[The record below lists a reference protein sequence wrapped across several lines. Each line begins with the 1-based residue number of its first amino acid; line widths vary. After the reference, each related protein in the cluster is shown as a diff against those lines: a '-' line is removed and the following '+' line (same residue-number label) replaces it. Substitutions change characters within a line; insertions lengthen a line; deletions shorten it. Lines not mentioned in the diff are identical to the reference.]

1 MRKGFTLVEL
11 MIVIAIIILIASI
24 AVPQYMQ
31 YIGRAQLATLQNDM
45 QTLQKA
51 LAIYVQDWGSY
62 PVPTSSPETVINA
75 GTVQTNTVLY
85 KELAA
90 QSATV
95 NVDTST
101 TITGLKG
108 GKTYLDKDQF
118 TAIANHIG
126 KTGTSMT
133 YQSDGSTYTITIT
146 TKIAGTSV
154 TITVTPS
161 SIIQKGM

>member
-62 PVPTSSPETVINA
+62 PVQGTAETVINA
-75 GTVQTNTVLY
+75 GAVQTGTVLY
-85 KELAA
+85 KELTA
-90 QSATV
+90 QNSASV
-95 NVDTST
+95 NVSTST

-108 GKTYLDKDQF
+108 GKVYLDSTQF
-118 TAIANHIG
+118 TAIANHVG
-126 KTGTSMT
+126 K
-133 YQSDGSTYTITIT
+133 
-146 TKIAGTSV
+146 
-154 TITVTPS
+154 
-161 SIIQKGM
+161 

>member
-24 AVPQYMQ
+24 AIPQYMQ
-31 YIGRAQLATLQNDM
+31 YIGRAQYATLKSEM
-45 QTLQKA
+45 QKIQQA

-62 PVPTSSPETVINA
+62 PVQATAENVISSGA
-75 GTVQTNTVLY
+75 AQTTTTLY
-85 KELAA
+85 KELTA

-95 NVDTST
+95 NVSTST

-108 GKTYLDKDQF
+108 GKVYVDPNQF
-118 TAIANHIG
+118 TAIANHVG
-126 KTGTSMT
+126 KTGSMT
-133 YQSDGSTYTITIT
+133 YVSADGSTYTITVS
-146 TKIAGTSV
+146 TKITGASV

-161 SIIQKGM
+161 SITATGM

>member
-62 PVPTSSPETVINA
+62 PVQTNAETVINA
-75 GTVQTNTVLY
+75 GAVQTSTVLY
-85 KELAA
+85 KELTA

-95 NVDTST
+95 NVSTST

-108 GKTYLDKDQF
+108 GKAYLDSTQF
-118 TAIANHIG
+118 TAIANHVG

-146 TKIAGTSV
+146 TKIAGADV
-154 TITVTPS
+154 KITVTPT
-161 SIIQKGM
+161 SITQTGM

>member
-11 MIVIAIIILIASI
+11 MIVVAIIILIASI

-51 LAIYVQDWGSY
+51 LAVYIQDWGSY
-62 PVPTSSPETVINA
+62 PVQGNAENVISSGTVNTSSI
-75 GTVQTNTVLY
+75 LY
-85 KELAA
+85 KELTS

-95 NVDTST
+95 NVSTST
-101 TITGLKG
+101 TITGLTG
-108 GKTYLDKDQF
+108 GKTYLDSDQF
-118 TAIANHIG
+118 KAISNHIG
-126 KTGTSMT
+126 KTGSIT
-133 YQSDGSTYTITIT
+133 YKSSDGSTYTITVT

-154 TITVTPS
+154 TITVTPT
-161 SIIQKGM
+161 SITQTGM